1 MGELSV
7 RNFGLLIAY
16 LIPGFLALWGL
27 SFLSPAVAGWL
38 QGAGESGPTVGGFL
52 YVLLASVAAGMT
64 VSALRWAIVD
74 RTHAMTGLRRPQLD
88 FGNLSGKLDAFEQI
102 NEHHYRYYQFYSNSL
117 VAVFF
122 AYPTWRLHGGGSV
135 WTDLAFV
142 VVEVV
147 FAAGSRDALRNF
159 YSRAAQL
166 LGESEVSN
174 DERNRQAPPPG
185 DEGGDDEA

>member
-27 SFLSPAVAGWL
+27 SFLSPAVAEWL
-38 QGAGESGPTVGGFL
+38 RGAGSAGPTVGGFL

-64 VSALRWAIVD
+64 VSALRWALVD
-74 RTHAMTGLRRPQLD
+74 RAHGMTGLRRPQLD
-88 FGNLSGKLDAFEQI
+88 FRNLSGKLDAFEQI

-117 VAVFF
+117 IAILF
-122 AYPTWRLHGGGSV
+122 AYPTWRIHGGGNI
-135 WTDLAFV
+135 WTDLGFV
-142 VVEVV
+142 FVEVV

-159 YSRAAQL
+159 YRRASQL
-166 LGESEVSN
+166 LGESEASD
-174 DERNRQAPPPG
+174 DERNRQAPPPR
-185 DEGGDDEA
+185 DEEGEQA